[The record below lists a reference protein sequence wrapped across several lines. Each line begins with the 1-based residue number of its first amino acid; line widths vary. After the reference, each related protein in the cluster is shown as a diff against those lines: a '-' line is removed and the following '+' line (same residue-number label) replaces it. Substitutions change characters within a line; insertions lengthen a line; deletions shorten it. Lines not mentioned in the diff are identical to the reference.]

1 MILETEYLYH
11 IFNQGNN
18 GQRIFFNRENYLFFL
33 KKTTEFML
41 PYADI
46 LAWCLMPNHF
56 HFMVYVHDMEVE
68 VADTDGFT
76 LGQRTDGFTLRGSD
90 TDGFTLARTS
100 INSNISV
107 SEAVSK
113 SPSEAVSK
121 LPSEAVSNSKPKKK
135 RNFNDSIGLQ
145 LRSYTRA
152 INIQENRTGS
162 LFRTPTKAECITK
175 IGEITPSFFNKSFGT
190 MFNRSIPELEYPKI
204 CFNYIHYNPVNAKLA
219 KHPEDWEFSS
229 YRDYCGLRMGK
240 LVNKERAKEFLEWE

>member
-18 GQRIFFNRENYLFFL
+18 SQRIFFNRENYLFFL
-33 KKTTEFML
+33 KKTTEFIL

-90 TDGFTLARTS
+90 TDGFTPSEAVSKTR
-100 INSNISV
+100 

-121 LPSEAVSNSKPKKK
+121 TRSEAVSNSKPKKK

>member
-33 KKTTEFML
+33 KKTTEFIL

-56 HFMVYVHDMEVE
+56 HFMVYVHDMEIE
-68 VADTDGFT
+68 VVDTDDFTFGKTTDVFT
-76 LGQRTDGFTLRGSD
+76 LTR
-90 TDGFTLARTS
+90 AS

-107 SEAVSK
+107 
-113 SPSEAVSK
+113 SEAVSK

-175 IGEITPSFFNKSFGT
+175 IGELTPSFFNTSYGT
-190 MFNRSIPELEYPKI
+190 LFNRSIPELEYPKI

-229 YRDYCGLRMGK
+229 YRDYCGLRKGK
-240 LVNKERAKEFLEWE
+240 LINKERAKEFLEWE